1 MQSMQPRTPEMI
13 EREQQIEHARALAAA
28 ESRQIPAR
36 RTISVNQTSGSF
48 DRRGT
53 AQAHHFDGVE
63 RRKPVNRAPL
73 AGHEAFLAALRQ
85 SNADLVV
92 EKMTT
97 GDIYYGKLRHSDK
110 FTLTMNVVAI
120 RRTDGGVED
129 VTPCDRV
136 IFKHDISEFYT
147 TTPRPA
153 GEGYR
158 A

>member
-1 MQSMQPRTPEMI
+1 MI
-13 EREQQIEHARALAAA
+13 ERERQIAHARDLAAA
-28 ESRQIPAR
+28 EQAMPAPR
-36 RTISVNQTSGSF
+36 RTISVTNTAGNF

-110 FTLTMNVVAI
+110 FTLTMNVTAI
-120 RRTDGGVED
+120 RRTDGGVEQVD
-129 VTPCDRV
+129 PCDRV